1 MTIDSIKKIIE
12 IDKKKIEALVKELIS
27 DYSLRNSGLLVI
39 EVAEGVQMV
48 TNPASSPYIKKLIS
62 TAVPTKLSQP
72 SIETLSIIAYK
83 QPIIKAEIEAIRGV
97 NSDGVVKTLLERRMI
112 KILGRKEVPG
122 RPLMYGTTKEFLQ
135 YFGLKDLTEM
145 PTLKELSDVEILD
158 IPDLLEGEDG
168 EIQAKESLDTDA
180 PESSGIESSAED
192 DSEVLADGSI
202 DESPEQLD
210 EIAEEVTEEAED
222 QVDTASDHPMGQ
234 EGSEPEESQDAV
246 EEEND
251 QSLDKQTSLNYYC
264 SFPSILAIQIFISSF
279 TS

>member
-1 MTIDSIKKIIE
+1 MEDREAKSIIESLLFISGEPMTVDSIKKIIE

-27 DYSLRNSGLLVI
+27 DYSLRNAGLLVI

-158 IPDLLEGEDG
+158 IPELIEGEDA
-168 EIQAKESLDTDA
+168 EIQANESADSDS
-180 PESSGIESSAED
+180 PESSEIESVAGN
-192 DSEVLADGSI
+192 DSEVLADDSIEESVEQSEEVHDEAPAAIEDPVEVTADQPI
-202 DESPEQLD
+202 DEQS
-210 EIAEEVTEEAED
+210 AVTEGTRKRIE
-222 QVDTASDHPMGQ
+222 
-234 EGSEPEESQDAV
+234 EESD
-246 EEEND
+246 E
-251 QSLDKQTSLNYYC
+251 SLDKQNQS
-264 SFPSILAIQIFISSF
+264 
-279 TS
+279 